1 MGKKKRSHPDVEEL
15 LARPWCY
22 YCERDFED
30 LKLLIS
36 HQKAKHFKCDRCGR
50 RLNTAGGLAVHMN
63 QVHKESLD
71 KVENAL
77 PNRDGLDIEIFGM
90 EGVPEDM
97 LAQHRTRIITNY
109 YEAQEARRAAT
120 GNPPPGQSGG
130 QGPAKKIKIETP
142 EEIKKRLAEH
152 KARRALGQTNGNPGS
167 DVPNPAQSASPGS
180 FTTPFNAP
188 PQYGQPG
195 YNMQQYPGYPAST
208 LPTRPPGVGA
218 AAPQALPQRPPYGAP
233 GFPPPAGAG
242 MPSTLDD
249 LVSGAAQSAGGRSGD
264 DIDKMIRLA
273 EAGVK
278 PAGEGAA
285 DSKGKKDKS
294 SRMMVANSTFSLEE
308 LMVQQWTTSAGA
320 AIAVRIC

>member
-1 MGKKKRSHPDVEEL
+1 
-15 LARPWCY
+15 
-22 YCERDFED
+22 
-30 LKLLIS
+30 
-36 HQKAKHFKCDRCGR
+36 
-50 RLNTAGGLAVHMN
+50 MN

-142 EEIKKRLAEH
+142 DEIKKRLAEH

-180 FTTPFNAP
+180 FVSPELLIRHRLCSLTLILIQLLTRRPRPSTPLLSTASLDTTCN
-188 PQYGQPG
+188 
-195 YNMQQYPGYPAST
+195 ST
-208 LPTRPPGVGA
+208 RDILLRLYLQDLLGLVLQLHKHFRKGRHTVLLDSH
-218 AAPQALPQRPPYGAP
+218 LPQVQGCRLRSMTLSLVPHRVRVVAVV
-233 GFPPPAGAG
+233 
-242 MPSTLDD
+242 MIST
-249 LVSGAAQSAGGRSGD
+249 R
-264 DIDKMIRLA
+264 
-273 EAGVK
+273 
-278 PAGEGAA
+278 
-285 DSKGKKDKS
+285 
-294 SRMMVANSTFSLEE
+294 
-308 LMVQQWTTSAGA
+308 
-320 AIAVRIC
+320 